1 MQLTNVVVQADT
13 GRSLDLRVLTYCLMN
28 ARYDPK
34 VFSAVVWQHRKTG
47 GNCLLFSNGKIN
59 CNGKC
64 LSLQD
69 GRCRLRRYARKLQK
83 MNYPVR
89 LTNVRVVTAS
99 AAQQLTDRIEPT
111 RLPKDF
117 SLRTRTVS
125 CRHVPTSRHAFHL
138 SPDRKDDYHGNQAV
152 E

>member
-1 MQLTNVVVQADT
+1 MQLTNVVVQADLEC
-13 GRSLDLRVLTYCLMN
+13 SLDLRVLTYRLTN

-34 VFSAVVWQHRKTG
+34 VFSAIVWQHRKIG

-64 LSLQD
+64 LSLQN
-69 GRCRLRRYARKLQK
+69 GRRRLRRYARKLQK
-83 MNYPVR
+83 MDYSVR
-89 LTNVRVVTAS
+89 LTNVGVVTAS
-99 AAQQLTDRIEPT
+99 TAHQLTDTIDRT

-117 SLRTRTVS
+117 SS

-138 SPDRKDDYHGNQAV
+138 SPVRKDDDHGNQAV